1 MYKIK
6 KKIHYFGKKKS
17 FTKQKSLKLTRIDAV
32 AGRHR
37 TAIDNDRM
45 GYNRENMIQ
54 TVKCTMMKKNKKKC
68 KRYLR
73 KSVIM

>member
-37 TAIDNDRM
+37 AAIDYDSM

-54 TVKCTMMKKNKKKC
+54 TVKCKMIKKTQNVN
-68 KRYLR
+68 
-73 KSVIM
+73 VICANLL

>member
-6 KKIHYFGKKKS
+6 KKIHYFGKRKS

-37 TAIDNDRM
+37 AAIDYDSM

-54 TVKCTMMKKNKKKC
+54 TVKCKMIKKNQNVN
-68 KRYLR
+68 
-73 KSVIM
+73 VICANLL

>member
-37 TAIDNDRM
+37 AAIDYDSM

-54 TVKCTMMKKNKKKC
+54 TV
-68 KRYLR
+68 
-73 KSVIM
+73 

>member
-32 AGRHR
+32 AGRHG
-37 TAIDNDRM
+37 AAMGNDSM

-54 TVKCTMMKKNKKKC
+54 TVKCTMMKKTTHNVN
-68 KRYLR
+68 
-73 KSVIM
+73 VICAIML

>member
-1 MYKIK
+1 MYRIK

-37 TAIDNDRM
+37 AAIDYDSM

-54 TVKCTMMKKNKKKC
+54 TVKCKMIKKTQNVN
-68 KRYLR
+68 
-73 KSVIM
+73 VICANLL

>member
-1 MYKIK
+1 MYRIK

-37 TAIDNDRM
+37 AAIDYDSM

-54 TVKCTMMKKNKKKC
+54 TVKCKMIKKNQNVN
-68 KRYLR
+68 
-73 KSVIM
+73 VICANLL